1 MSREF
6 KRDMESLH
14 KEKKLS
20 DFEYNQLVCL
30 NEIAGALRDIDK
42 RLVTNIN
49 DQIHGIKSAIEL
61 LVPKKE

>member
-6 KRDMESLH
+6 KRDIEGLY

-30 NEIAGALRDIDK
+30 NEIAGALIDIDK

-49 DQIHGIKSAIEL
+49 DQLQGIK
-61 LVPKKE
+61 

>member
-1 MSREF
+1 M
-6 KRDMESLH
+6 
-14 KEKKLS
+14 S

-49 DQIHGIKSAIEL
+49 DQLQGIKFKIDLIAL
-61 LVPKKE
+61 KKE

>member
-6 KRDMESLH
+6 KRDMEGLH

-49 DQIHGIKSAIEL
+49 DQLQGIKFKIDLIAL
-61 LVPKKE
+61 KKE